1 MEFTLTYS
9 PKKISS
15 ERIIEGLKD
24 RYDALNERVW
34 RRKLRDS
41 EIFEVA
47 EVVFDNIERLEWERY
62 YRTSKEI
69 AEAASEV
76 DRQLRILEAFV
87 VRNELKKGYR
97 PPKKGKTR
105 RANVD
110 EELIAVFTVLT
121 ERKVE
126 PSPIF
131 SRPIKRR

>member
-15 ERIIEGLKD
+15 EKILESFKA

-34 RRKLRDS
+34 RRKLRDP

-47 EVVFDNIERLEWERY
+47 DVVFDNIERLEWERY

-87 VRNELKKGYR
+87 VRNELKKGYT
-97 PPKKGKTR
+97 PPKKEKTR
-105 RANVD
+105 QANTPQA
-110 EELIAVFTVLT
+110 LIAVFTVLT
-121 ERKVE
+121 ERKPE
-126 PSPIF
+126 PSPVF

>member
-1 MEFTLTYS
+1 MRFTITYS
-9 PKKISS
+9 PEKILESF
-15 ERIIEGLKD
+15 KA
-24 RYDALNERVW
+24 RYDALNERVIA
-34 RRKLRDS
+34 RKLRDP

-47 EVVFDNIERLEWERY
+47 DVVFDNIERLEWERY

-97 PPKKGKTR
+97 PQVRQKTR
-105 RANVD
+105 GANVD
-110 EELIAVFTVLT
+110 GELIAVFTVLT

-126 PSPIF
+126 PSPVF
-131 SRPIKRR
+131 SRPVKRR

>member
-15 ERIIEGLKD
+15 ERIIESLKD
-24 RYDALNERVW
+24 RYNALNERVIA
-34 RRKLRDS
+34 RKLRDR

-47 EVVFDNIERLEWERY
+47 DVVFDNIERLEWERF

-87 VRNELKKGYR
+87 VRNELKKGYT
-97 PPKKGKTR
+97 PPPRQKKR
-105 RANVD
+105 RAGVSND
-110 EELIAVFTVLT
+110 FIAVWRGLT

-126 PSPIF
+126 PSPVF
-131 SRPIKRR
+131 NRPVKRR

>member
-9 PKKISS
+9 TKKISS
-15 ERIIEGLKD
+15 ERIIESLKD

-47 EVVFDNIERLEWERY
+47 DVVFDNIERLEWERY
-62 YRTSKEI
+62 YRTAKEI

-97 PPKKGKTR
+97 PQVRQKTR

-110 EELIAVFTVLT
+110 GELIAVFTVLM
-121 ERKVE
+121 EHKVE
-126 PSPIF
+126 PSPVF
-131 SRPIKRR
+131 CRPVKRR

>member
-1 MEFTLTYS
+1 MEYTLTYS
-9 PKKISS
+9 TKKISS
-15 ERIIEGLKD
+15 ERIIESLKD
-24 RYDALNERVW
+24 RYNALNERVW
-34 RRKLRDS
+34 RRKLRDP

-47 EVVFDNIERLEWERY
+47 DVVFDNIERLEWERY
-62 YRTSKEI
+62 YRSAKEI

-97 PPKKGKTR
+97 PQVRQKTR

-110 EELIAVFTVLT
+110 GELIAVFTVLT

-126 PSPIF
+126 PSPVF
-131 SRPIKRR
+131 CRPVKRL

>member
-1 MEFTLTYS
+1 MRFTLTCSPEKILESFKARYS
-9 PKKISS
+9 
-15 ERIIEGLKD
+15 
-24 RYDALNERVW
+24 ALNERVIA
-34 RRKLRDS
+34 RKLRDS

-62 YRTSKEI
+62 YRSAKEI

-76 DRQLRILEAFV
+76 DRQLRILEAFI

-97 PPKKGKTR
+97 PQVRQKTR

-110 EELIAVFTVLT
+110 GELIVVFTVLT

-126 PSPIF
+126 PSPVF
-131 SRPIKRR
+131 CRPVKRR

>member
-1 MEFTLTYS
+1 MRFTLTYS
-9 PKKISS
+9 PEKILESF
-15 ERIIEGLKD
+15 KA
-24 RYDALNERVW
+24 RYDALNERVIA
-34 RRKLRDS
+34 RKLRDP

-47 EVVFDNIERLEWERY
+47 EVVFDNIERLEWLRF

-69 AEAASEV
+69 TEAASEV

-97 PPKKGKTR
+97 PPKKEKTR
-105 RANVD
+105 RANVGG
-110 EELIAVFTVLT
+110 ELIAVFTVLM

-126 PSPIF
+126 PSPVF

>member
-1 MEFTLTYS
+1 MKFTLTYS
-9 PKKISS
+9 PEKISS
-15 ERIIEGLKD
+15 EKIIEKLKA

-34 RRKLRDS
+34 RRKLRDP

-76 DRQLRILEAFV
+76 DRQLRVLEAFI
-87 VRNELKKGYR
+87 VRNELKKGYT
-97 PPKKGKTR
+97 PPKKEKAR
-105 RANVD
+105 RANVG
-110 EELIAVFTVLT
+110 EELIVVFTVLT

-126 PSPIF
+126 PSPVF